1 MQASLL
7 THEPKVDPEVS
18 LLRLTQKEHQLL
30 FLCLLIEIQ
39 LVKNIAHNSPL
50 NLTVKLE
57 RT

>member
-50 NLTVKLE
+50 NLTVQLK
-57 RT
+57 